1 MRLTPEM
8 EKAFRKKSAS
18 WTWDPDPTIQEFYD
32 MCRDEND
39 FYHNGFHYTL
49 LWSET
54 IEHGF
59 DVACQ
64 NLNDLN
70 VAYLIGWEEAIPRES
85 FKSRMELISRFRLKN
100 DGRTI
105 LEYYCDY
112 YHKPRLLVPPV
123 PTDYPNW

>member
-1 MRLTPEM
+1 MKKEITPLDEELREM
-8 EKAFRKKSAS
+8 CAR

-64 NLNDLN
+64 NLNDLS
-70 VAYLIGWEEAIPRES
+70 VAYLIGWEGDSSRKLQ
-85 FKSRMELISRFRLKN
+85 KSHGIDF
-100 DGRTI
+100 
-105 LEYYCDY
+105 
-112 YHKPRLLVPPV
+112 PV
-123 PTDYPNW
+123 